1 MGDAC
6 RVLKPVQKKS
16 LLEAKPAFRK
26 ALVAWFGK
34 QAKDYPWRRTTDPYE
49 ILVSEVMLQQTQIA
63 TVLGKGYYTRFLRAF
78 PDVRVLAVATDEA
91 LLKAWEGLGYYRR
104 ARMLR
109 ETARAVRDRH
119 AGSFPEQLEDLLRLP
134 GIGPYT
140 AGALRAFAFGKPAVL
155 VDGNVA
161 RVLARLMDFQSPIDD
176 GPGVKQLWQWAAE
189 LADDKHPREYHA
201 ALMELGQQLCR
212 PKGADCLSCPVAGFC
227 ATAEP
232 DSLPVKGR
240 KVQVTEVLEHA
251 LWLRDRKGRLLLHC
265 EQGKRRTGLWK
276 LPVREIEEL
285 RGMPVLSESTYGIT
299 RYRVR
304 LSVHDGGVAA
314 SNEVLRD
321 GDQWVALDD
330 IAGLAMAAPFRKVVE
345 RLMMDF

>member
-1 MGDAC
+1 
-6 RVLKPVQKKS
+6 VLKPVQKKS
-16 LLEAKPAFRK
+16 ILDAKAAFRK
-26 ALVAWFGK
+26 ALVTWFGQ

-49 ILVSEVMLQQTQIA
+49 ILISEVMLQQTQIA
-63 TVLGKGYYTRFLRAF
+63 TVLGKGYYMRFLQAF
-78 PDVRVLAVATDEA
+78 PNVQKLALATDDA

-104 ARMLR
+104 VRMLR

-119 AGSFPEQLEDLLRLP
+119 AGSFPEQLEDLLSLP

-140 AGALRAFAFGKPAVL
+140 AGALRAFAFGKAAVL

-176 GPGVKQLWQWAAE
+176 GTGIKQLWHWAGI

-212 PKGADCLSCPVAGFC
+212 PRGPDCLNCPVAAFC

-232 DSLPVKGR
+232 DLLPIKGR
-240 KVQVTEVLEHA
+240 KVQVTELLEHA
-251 LWLRDRKGRLLLHC
+251 LWLRDHEGRLLMHC

-276 LPVREIEEL
+276 LPVRKVKEL
-285 RGMPVLSESTYGIT
+285 RGMPVMSKSKYGIT
-299 RYRVR
+299 RYRVS
-304 LSVHDGGVAA
+304 LSVHDGGMAT
-314 SNEVLRD
+314 SNEPLRP
-321 GDQWVALDD
+321 GDQWVAMDA